1 MTEVPGEPVQA
12 SELRGSR
19 SKELAGYLL
28 AEHSPYL
35 HLVECRR
42 KGDLEII
49 VCDVHV
55 EVAPRRPVRIAR
67 AERLMLLCAVSG
79 NDIPMVVPVRANFP
93 IDQLHIT
100 IHHDC
105 DFASLCLW
113 ATPVEDLK
121 ARFTPFMFFARIKE
135 WLELAAEGRLHQ
147 SGQPAEPVLGDARV
161 QAILPTGPIKAEA
174 RYTAEGEQG
183 VNKRITIRFKEAHPG
198 GGATSRG
205 ALRKFVLIPVTTET
219 VIGRAVRSAPRTLD
233 QLVKIL
239 ADCGCDLIKSVTD
252 FVTTARA
259 DAGLADAWPVIL
271 VTIPKAS
278 APGDS
283 SPEQELWAFAADQT
297 IAQLGN
303 AIGTF
308 GTASGFT
315 VPILGAKV
323 SDQELPTIAL
333 EPMAVLRELAPTDV
347 PNLSGMEGGE
357 RLQALAIGV
366 GALGSRVLDICVRG
380 GFGRWRIL
388 DMDTFLPHNAIRHIL
403 GDWAI
408 GQHKAPHVG
417 NLLNQVIPGER
428 IIETFVA
435 DVTDAAALPEP
446 AAEALKDSDLIVD
459 MSASVAV
466 SRTLA
471 LNENAARCVSLFFN
485 PSASDLVMLAE
496 DAKRARSLLDLEA
509 SYYAELSVN
518 ADLAGHLHV
527 ADETGVRFGNG
538 CRDVTARTS
547 PDKVAIFGGLAV
559 QGLRSASASSDAVA
573 KIWRTTPDGAVR
585 IVELPTPLFRNQ
597 RMGDWNIR
605 WSDDLLTRLSAQ
617 RRADLPNET
626 GGVLLG
632 LVDFERRQI
641 CVSTA
646 IDPPPDSV
654 KKPHYFERG
663 KTGLEARL
671 KAIGQATAGQLR
683 YVGEWHSHPDGCDAT
698 PSDDDDALFAALAGL
713 FRGTGEP
720 YVMGI
725 VSEAALFWR
734 FGLNGDAHEGRLDL
748 GSNAL

>member
-1 MTEVPGEPVQA
+1 MTEVHGEAVQFN
-12 SELRGSR
+12 ELRGSR

-35 HLVECRR
+35 RFVECRS
-42 KGDLEII
+42 KGTLEII

-67 AERLMLLCAVSG
+67 TERLMLLCGVSG
-79 NDIPMVVPVRANFP
+79 NDIPMVVPMRADFP
-93 IDQLHIT
+93 VDQLHIT

-147 SGQPAEPVLGDARV
+147 PGQPAEPVLGDARV
-161 QAILPTGPIKAEA
+161 QAILPAGPIKAEA
-174 RYTAEGEQG
+174 RYVAEGEHG
-183 VNKRITIRFKEAHPG
+183 INKRITIRFSEAAPSG
-198 GGATSRG
+198 PTSRG
-205 ALRKFVLIPVTTET
+205 AQRKFVLIPVMTET

-233 QLVKIL
+233 QLVKVL

-271 VTIPKAS
+271 VSFPKATVH
-278 APGDS
+278 GEGS
-283 SPEQELWAFAADQT
+283 SEEELWAFATDQT
-297 IAQLGN
+297 IAELGK
-303 AIGTF
+303 ALGTF

-315 VPILGAKV
+315 VPILGAKA
-323 SDQELPTIAL
+323 SDQELPKIAL
-333 EPMAVLRELAPTDV
+333 EPMAVLRELALADV
-347 PNLSGMEGGE
+347 SKLSGMEGGE
-357 RLQALAIGV
+357 SLQILAIGV

-388 DMDTFLPHNAIRHIL
+388 DMDTFLPHNAVRHIL

-417 NLLNQVIPGER
+417 LFLNQAIPGEP
-428 IIETFVA
+428 IVATFVA
-435 DVTDAAALPEP
+435 DVTDAAALPEA
-446 AAEALKDSDLIVD
+446 AAEALKNSDLIVD

-471 LNENAARCVSLFFN
+471 LNENASRCVSLFFN

-496 DAKRARSLLDLEA
+496 DSKRAHSLLDLEA
-509 SYYAELSVN
+509 SYYAEITSN
-518 ADLAGHLHV
+518 DALAGHLDV
-527 ADETGVRFGNG
+527 SDETGVRFGNG
-538 CRDVTARTS
+538 CRDVTARIS
-547 PDKVAIFGGLAV
+547 PDNVAILGGLAV
-559 QGLRSASASSDAVA
+559 QGLRSASASSAAVA
-573 KIWRTTPDGAVR
+573 KVWRPMPDGAVR
-585 IVELPTPLFRNQ
+585 IVELPTPSFRSE
-597 RMGDWNIR
+597 RLGDWDVR
-605 WSDDLLTRLSAQ
+605 WSDNLVTRLSAQ
-617 RRADLPNET
+617 RCADLPNET
-626 GGVLLG
+626 GGILLG
-632 LVDFERRQI
+632 LVDFERRQL
-641 CVSTA
+641 CVSDA

-671 KAIGQATAGQLR
+671 KGIGQATAGQLR
-683 YVGEWHSHPDGCDAT
+683 YVGEWHSHPDGCAAN
-698 PSDDDDALFAALAGL
+698 PSDDDDALFAALATL

-720 YVMGI
+720 YLMSI
-725 VSEAALFWR
+725 VSENALFWR
-734 FGLNGDAHEGRLDL
+734 FGLNGDAFDAHLETPSKVL
-748 GSNAL
+748 